1 VTLSNESGMMMTYAK
16 MQVNQTRKDSGG
28 KA

>member
-1 VTLSNESGMMMTYAK
+1 VTLSNESGLMATYAK

>member
-1 VTLSNESGMMMTYAK
+1 VTLSNEVGLMATYAK
-16 MQVNQTRKDSGG
+16 MQVNATRKDSGG